1 MTTLRPVSAALF
13 HFSGDLAFFRGASL
27 TSTFDERA
35 AAKDVLEAIG
45 VPHPE
50 IDLVL
55 MDGNPLPLEARIRDG
70 ATLEI
75 FPARFGPEGYERLL
89 PPIPQLPRFVLD
101 GHLGRLASLLRMLGF
116 DTTWERNPADEGLAQ
131 ISSNEDRVL
140 LTRDLGLLKRTL
152 VRRGAFVRATQH
164 LAQGREIVSRF
175 SLQASAR
182 PFTRCLACNGLLAP
196 VSQAEAIQR
205 VPQGVLERHVHFLGC
220 VACSRLYWSGTHHA
234 QMKSV
239 VAELL
244 A

>member
-1 MTTLRPVSAALF
+1 MLF
-13 HFSGDLAFFRGASL
+13 HFSGDLAFFRGATI
-27 TSTFDERA
+27 TSSFDERA

-55 MDGNPLPLEARIRDG
+55 MDGTPLPLEDRIRDG

-75 FPARFGPEGYERLL
+75 FPARAGPEGFARLL
-89 PPIPQLPRFVLD
+89 PPIPEVPRFVLD

-116 DTTWERNPADEGLAQ
+116 DTLWERNPADEVLAQ
-131 ISSNEDRVL
+131 IFAREDRVL

-175 SLQASAR
+175 ALQSSAR
-182 PFTRCLACNGLLAP
+182 PFTRCLACNGVLAP
-196 VSQAEAIQR
+196 VSAAEANLR
-205 VPQGVLERHVHFLGC
+205 VPQGVLERHLHFLGC
-220 VACSRLYWSGTHHA
+220 AACGRLYWSGTHHA

-244 A
+244 S